1 MAERRLTMLNEQTI
15 EKLYHMKLNGMAEA
29 FKEQLLQPDLAELSF
44 QDRFAL
50 LVDRQWSWKEDR
62 RMRRLLSQAKLKINA
77 CIEDIDF
84 RTPRGL
90 QKSVILQLASCDWL
104 KNAHNVIITGPTGAG
119 KTYLACALANRACR
133 MGFSA
138 FYIRI
143 PKLFQ
148 NLTIAKADGSYSK
161 IMKTLTKSKVLVLDD
176 LGLAPMSAQER
187 RDLLEVIEDR
197 HGLAST
203 IVAAQ
208 LPIEHWHENIRD
220 PTIADAVLD
229 RLVHNAYKI
238 NLKGESMR
246 KLRSN
251 LTNQK
256 DSGK

>member
-1 MAERRLTMLNEQTI
+1 MLNEQTI
-15 EKLYHMKLNGMAEA
+15 DKLYAMKLNGMAEA
-29 FKEQLLQPDLAELSF
+29 FKEQLQQPDLSDLSF
-44 QDRFAL
+44 EERFSL
-50 LVDRQWSWKEDR
+50 LVDRQWTWKEDR
-62 RMRRLLSQAKLKINA
+62 RMKRLLSDAKLKING
-77 CIEDIDF
+77 CIEDIDY
-84 RTPRGL
+84 RAPRGL
-90 QKSVILQLASCDWL
+90 QKSVILQLAACDWIRR
-104 KNAHNVIITGPTGAG
+104 AHNVIIIGPTGVG

-133 MGFSA
+133 MGFPA

-148 NLTIAKADGSYSK
+148 DLAVARADGSYPRIIK
-161 IMKTLTKSKVLVLDD
+161 KLTKSKVLVLDD
-176 LGLAPMSAQER
+176 LGLAPMSSEER

-208 LPIEHWHENIRD
+208 LPIENWHENIRD
-220 PTIADAVLD
+220 PTIADAILD

-246 KLRSN
+246 KLRST
-251 LTNQK
+251 LTNNK

>member
-1 MAERRLTMLNEQTI
+1 MLNEQTI
-15 EKLYHMKLNGMAEA
+15 EKLYTMKLNGMAEA
-29 FKEQLLQPDLAELSF
+29 FKEQLHQPDISGLSF
-44 QDRFAL
+44 QERFAL

-62 RMRRLLSQAKLKINA
+62 RMRRLLSNAKLKING
-77 CIEDIDF
+77 CIEDIDY
-84 RTPRGL
+84 RSPRGL
-90 QKSVILQLASCDWL
+90 NKSMILQLASCDWIRH
-104 KNAHNVIITGPTGAG
+104 AHNIIITGPTGVG

-133 MGFSA
+133 MGYVA

-148 NLTIAKADGSYSK
+148 DLGLAKADGSYPK
-161 IMKTLTKSKVLVLDD
+161 IMKRLTKSKVLVLDD

-197 HGLAST
+197 HALAST

-208 LPIEHWHENIRD
+208 LPIDLWHENIRD
-220 PTIADAVLD
+220 PTIADAILD

-246 KLRSN
+246 KIHSN
-251 LTNQK
+251 LTNKK